1 MKKPGIG
8 VNKSNELQNFT
19 TDDNAFLQ
27 KLSSSSSGVPIDS
40 PHVIVFPNGTTIIL
54 RKMGLVH
61 TIVLAK
67 QFTHS
72 RAPNVVLCYKI
83 WTIMTPP
90 SCRNYHPR
98 RRVPS
103 SIRRM
108 WLRSPM
114 VQPSSCTRWDPY
126 IPSFSPNNSLI
137 PGLQMLY
144 YVVQEFGRRWLLAL
158 RTEVPTCIY
167 VLQICRYV

>member
-1 MKKPGIG
+1 MKEI
-8 VNKSNELQNFT
+8 SLLQDQCHHSTAQTIHSFQGSAKIL
-19 TDDNAFLQ
+19 DDNDTAFLQ
-27 KLSSSSSGVPIDS
+27 KLSSSSSRPFIDS
-40 PHVIVFPNGTTIIL
+40 PHVIVLSNGTTIIL
-54 RKMGLVH
+54 QKMGPVH

-72 RAPNVVLCYKI
+72 RAPNVVLWYKI
-83 WTIMTPP
+83 WTTMTPP

-108 WLRSPM
+108 WLCSTT
-114 VQPSSCTRWDPY
+114 VQPSSCERWDPY

-137 PGLQMLY
+137 ASSDHWKKRDFFL
-144 YVVQEFGRRWLLAL
+144 
-158 RTEVPTCIY
+158 
-167 VLQICRYV
+167 